1 MQTSQQLIKPK
12 LFLRASL
19 NQRMIAAIVC
29 LSIAG
34 FFGIF
39 AVAGHYK
46 VDMGSFL
53 GRCGFKQNTGLPCP
67 TCGMTTAALAFAQGK
82 ILEAFYI
89 QPAGGL
95 LYSIAVVAAVLAF
108 IISVFGINFHFL
120 MRFFSEVKIR
130 YIVIALVIIILAGWA
145 VTMAR
150 ALATGH

>member
-1 MQTSQQLIKPK
+1 MQTSQQLNKPK
-12 LFLRASL
+12 FFLLASP
-19 NQRMIAAIVC
+19 NQRMIAAIVFI
-29 LSIAG
+29 SITG

-46 VDMGSFL
+46 IDMGPFL

-108 IISVFGINFHFL
+108 IISVFGINFRFL
-120 MRFFSEVKIR
+120 MRFFAEVKIR
-130 YIVIALVIIILAGWA
+130 YVAIALVIIILAGWA

-150 ALATGH
+150 ALAAGN